1 VSIGDSRRLIG
12 VGSEASGDAG
22 WVVVVPVKE
31 LGVAKSRLRDLAP
44 DDRADLALAMS
55 CDVVA
60 AARAAEAVTA
70 VVVITNDLRAAASTE
85 TLGAYVIAD
94 AEDAGLNIALG
105 NAARSAAV
113 LHPRSGTAA
122 VSADLPSLRAAELDQ
137 ALSEAAGHSRAFVP
151 DWHTTGTTLLT
162 ARSGVPL
169 DPMFGHGSREHH
181 RLSGAIELLNAD
193 WLGLRRDVDTAE
205 DLRAVAQLGVG
216 PHTSA
221 VLDRLGILA

>member
-1 VSIGDSRRLIG
+1 
-12 VGSEASGDAG
+12 VGSEASAGAG

-31 LGVAKSRLRDLAP
+31 LAVAKSRLRELAP

-55 CDVVA
+55 CDVVSA
-60 AARAAEAVTA
+60 ALAADPVTA
-70 VVVITNDLRAAASTE
+70 VMVITNDLRAAAATE
-85 TLGAYVIAD
+85 ALGAYVIAD

-105 NAARSAAV
+105 NAARAAAV

-122 VSADLPSLRAAELDQ
+122 VSADLPSLQAAELAA
-137 ALSEAAGHSRAFVP
+137 ALSAGSGHPRTFVP

-162 ARSGVPL
+162 ARAGVPL
-169 DPMFGHGSREHH
+169 EPSFGSGSRERH
-181 RLSGAIELLNAD
+181 RLSGAVELLNAE